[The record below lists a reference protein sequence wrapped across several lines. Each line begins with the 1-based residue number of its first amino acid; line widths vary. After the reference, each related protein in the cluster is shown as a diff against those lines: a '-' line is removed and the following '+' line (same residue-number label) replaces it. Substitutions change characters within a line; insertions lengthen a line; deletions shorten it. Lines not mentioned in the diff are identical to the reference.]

1 MKKRL
6 MIIVPAIVVLIV
18 ALVLIPR
25 RSRKQGCG
33 RAGGGGRHVPA
44 VVDDIQPSPSAEAP
58 ADAQDGG
65 MVAMPDDALDAGQD
79 GQASSDDAQTVAL

>member
-18 ALVLIPR
+18 ALVLILGGHG
-25 RSRKQGCG
+25 SRD
-33 RAGGGGRHVPA
+33 AVAPEAVDAMSA

-79 GQASSDDAQTVAL
+79 GQASSDDAQLSAL